1 MCIPIELRQAPS
13 FRTRMTTC
21 WFPLQAV
28 IGDWLDAL
36 DGCAKASLPY
46 TISRRGEIEVI
57 RHDAKHRTE
66 RTGARAA

>member
-1 MCIPIELRQAPS
+1 MS
-13 FRTRMTTC
+13 C
-21 WFPLQAV
+21 WFALQAV